1 MARRS
6 LSVTISIPIEM
17 DERIGK
23 EAEKHDM
30 TYSKYV
36 RQALRESMGTPFEC
50 ENTVLCV
57 DENGD
62 TSENIEG
69 AA

>member
-6 LSVTISIPIEM
+6 LSVTVSLPIEM
-17 DERIGK
+17 DEKIGE
-23 EAEKHDM
+23 EADKHGM
-30 TYSKYV
+30 SYSEYV

-50 ENTVLCV
+50 DDTVLCV
-57 DENGD
+57 DENVRKAR
-62 TSENIEG
+62 EEG